1 MMIRRLASLFLLVL
15 AAACTVH
22 TMSPAADSISVNN
35 SYPPHDR
42 QVRLVKG
49 GLPPGA
55 RYQVLG
61 KVKAVESFY
70 GELAKADTSLAGMA
84 RSLGADAVID
94 EKAWT
99 EPYGLAFLTPH
110 AEGTAVKLIGPSR
123 IDLATVP
130 GEWY

>member
-1 MMIRRLASLFLLVL
+1 MIRRLASLFLLVL

-70 GELAKADTSLAGMA
+70 GELAKAETSLAGMA
-84 RSLGADAVID
+84 RF
-94 EKAWT
+94 K
-99 EPYGLAFLTPH
+99 FLI
-110 AEGTAVKLIGPSR
+110 V
-123 IDLATVP
+123 
-130 GEWY
+130 